1 MTEIERLERGLRSV
15 LWALRDYLPDLVL
28 IGGWV
33 PHLHRRYGPF
43 AGWRGELSLTSD
55 LDVLVDRLL
64 PRGDRPSLPEI
75 LREARFEQ
83 APGTHVNAVWAR
95 SLETGEM
102 IEFLAP
108 FAGRM
113 RGGEV
118 TIPVPD
124 HPGLTAIPL
133 HYIDFLARYTT
144 TLRVPVIGREAEAI
158 LEVHVPTL
166 GAYAVNKAYTFS
178 RRGNAGSAGEGSKSA
193 KDLLY
198 LHDLMAAGPAVAE
211 QIERDVAAVAAG
223 SAADAEQVRG
233 AASHLNL
240 ALHGGP
246 LGRHLTDTV
255 SMLRE
260 RRGTSNSRAAMARL
274 RGHLLDL
281 HDILSSAID
290 ADADEVSIWDAE
302 NREDRDRD

>member
-1 MTEIERLERGLRSV
+1 MAEIERLERGLRSV

-43 AGWRGELSLTSD
+43 PEWRGELSLTSE

-64 PRGDRPSLPEI
+64 PRGERPSLPEV
-75 LREARFEQ
+75 LKEARFEQ
-83 APGTHVNAVWAR
+83 APGSHVNAVWAR
-95 SLETGEM
+95 SLDTGEM

-113 RGGEV
+113 RAGEV
-118 TIPVPD
+118 TIPVPG

-144 TLRVPVIGREAEAI
+144 ALRVPVVGHAAEAV
-158 LEVHVPTL
+158 LEVRVPTL

-178 RRGNAGSAGEGSKSA
+178 RRGNAAKADEASKAA

-223 SAADAEQVRG
+223 PVADTEQVRG
-233 AASHLNL
+233 AVNHLNL

-246 LGRHLTDTV
+246 LGRHLTHTV
-255 SMLRE
+255 SMLLE
-260 RRGTSNSRAAMARL
+260 RQGESNPRAAMARL

-281 HDILSSAID
+281 HEILSSAID
-290 ADADEVSIWDAE
+290 DDADEESAWDAE
-302 NREDRDRD
+302 NRADQEGE